1 MNKKAILIASCAIG
15 AGVGILGSKLIRK
28 CVNKVTEN
36 KPDDEKKEVEN
47 TVAKNLIIAGSIAT
61 TYALVSIIANI
72 DSRINAI
79 NNNTELC
86 MLTMILG
93 SDNTNSEKIE
103 ILKLAKDKFTS
114 KKILERIDEVIIELM
129 GGE

>member
-36 KPDDEKKEVEN
+36 KPDDAKKEAEN
-47 TVAKNLIIAGSIAT
+47 TVAKTLIIAGSIAT

-72 DSRINAI
+72 DSRINAV

-86 MLTMILG
+86 MLAMILG
-93 SDNTNSEKIE
+93 SDNTNAEKIE
-103 ILKLAKDKFTS
+103 ILELVKDKFTS
-114 KKILERIDEVIIELM
+114 PKILERIDKAIVELM